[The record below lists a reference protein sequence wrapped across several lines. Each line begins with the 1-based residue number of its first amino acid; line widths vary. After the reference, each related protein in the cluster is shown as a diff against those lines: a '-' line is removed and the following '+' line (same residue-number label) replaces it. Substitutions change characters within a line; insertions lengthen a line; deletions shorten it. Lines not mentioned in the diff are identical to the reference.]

1 MDWMTNILSQV
12 LGDTKRNIIIIALAC
27 ADGWYVYN
35 YSWNVT
41 AQCVLIFCVVW
52 LLAACV
58 VYLWQL
64 FCNHLEEK
72 RSKAKSIREEKFKA
86 AQERL
91 QAEDVFER
99 MNELEKRTICY
110 AILSGKKS
118 HQYSNQFSYQLNV
131 YNSCIKI
138 LEQACTLPGTF
149 DSIIGYTNDNGKIIL
164 TFYNTQ
170 LIDVVS
176 EYITANSITKD
187 SIQSEIDAEIAE
199 FNRNKQELHN
209 KRR

>member
-41 AQCVLIFCVVW
+41 AQCVLIFCAVW

-72 RSKAKSIREEKFKA
+72 RSKAKYIRKEQFKA
-86 AQERL
+86 AQERG

-99 MNELEKRTICY
+99 MNEREKRTICY

-131 YNSCIKI
+131 YNSCINI
-138 LEQACTLPGTF
+138 LVQACTLPGTF
-149 DSIIGYTNDNGKIIL
+149 NSIIGYTNDNGKIIL

-170 LIDVVS
+170 LIDVVR

-187 SIQSEIDAEIAE
+187 SIQSEIDAEFTK
-199 FNRNKQELHN
+199 FNRN
-209 KRR
+209 

>member
-35 YSWNVT
+35 YSWDVT

-52 LLAACV
+52 LFAACV
-58 VYLWQL
+58 VYFWQL
-64 FCNHLEEK
+64 YCQYRSNK
-72 RSKAKSIREEKFKA
+72 RNKAKSIRQEQFKA
-86 AQERL
+86 AQERG

-99 MNELEKRTICY
+99 MNEREKRTICY

-118 HQYSNQFSYQLNV
+118 HQYTNQFSYQLNA
-131 YNSCIKI
+131 YSSFINM

-149 DSIIGYTNDNGKIIL
+149 DSIIGYNNDNGKITL
-164 TFYNTQ
+164 SFYNVQ

-176 EYITANSITKD
+176 EYITANGITQD
-187 SIQSEIDAEIAE
+187 SIESEIDAEIAE
-199 FNRNKQELHN
+199 FNRNNEELHN